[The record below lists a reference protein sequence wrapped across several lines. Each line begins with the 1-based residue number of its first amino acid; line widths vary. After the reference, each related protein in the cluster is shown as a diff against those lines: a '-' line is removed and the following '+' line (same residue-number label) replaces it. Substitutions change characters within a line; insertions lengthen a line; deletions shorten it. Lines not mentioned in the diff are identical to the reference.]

1 MLTLMV
7 QLMTADLPL
16 TVVVRRA
23 GWEVARVA
31 TAVTETVA
39 VTADLKVVV
48 AVDGPVQTLVTTV
61 PPVVILE
68 VCGQTVV

>member
-1 MLTLMV
+1 MV

-23 GWEVARVA
+23 GWEVAKVA

-39 VTADLKVVV
+39 VTVDLKVVV